1 MVLCGYTFGVWEGFV
16 VSYIASLTGA
26 IVVFIVSRTLLRDVI
41 TKRYVLV
48 VRRNIRRETDVQS
61 SELSNGNLATPHYPV
76 QPPSPTS
83 YSNSAIPLQP
93 PQRYSRFIPRPHIT
107 NIYSLYSSITL

>member
-48 VRRNIRRETDVQS
+48 IRRYSKNWTDIQS
-61 SELSNGNLATPHYPV
+61 AKLSNGNLVTPHYPI

-83 YSNSAIPLQP
+83 YSNRAVPLQP
-93 PQRYSRFIPRPHIT
+93 PQRYPRFIPRPHIT
-107 NIYSLYSSITL
+107 HIYSLYSSITL

>member
-41 TKRYVLV
+41 TKRYVWA
-48 VRRNIRRETDVQS
+48 IRRDSENQTDVQS
-61 SELSNGNLATPHYPV
+61 PKLPNGNLVTSHHSV
-76 QPPSPTS
+76 QPSPTTF
-83 YSNSAIPLQP
+83 NPNRTIPLQP
-93 PQRYSRFIPRPHIT
+93 SERHPRFIPRPHIT
-107 NIYSLYSSITL
+107 HIYRLYCSIAL